1 MALALTI
8 LLWLLLVLLV
18 LLAGVLLTPVRLRG
32 HIRTAPQLSYRV
44 EVRVLGGLTPAF
56 ALVDSTRQHKP
67 AADKAAAQKKP
78 RSKKPKKKMARRGF
92 KNGARMAAA
101 FPRLFSDL
109 FRTIHLDFLS
119 VDGEIGLDDPAD
131 TGRLYGWLT
140 PLQFAVVPPA
150 NIDVSLRPNFEH
162 PGLAGE
168 AEAAVHLTAAALV
181 PPAVRFAWHAFG
193 PRR

>member
-1 MALALTI
+1 MSLDLTI
-8 LLWLLLVLLV
+8 LLWLVLVLFV

-32 HIRTAPQLSYRV
+32 HIRTSPQLDYRV

-56 ALVDSTRQHKP
+56 ALVDSTRRRKP
-67 AADKAAAQKKP
+67 AVDKAAAQKKP
-78 RSKKPKKKMARRGF
+78 RSKKRQKKKARRGF
-92 KNGARMAAA
+92 RNGPRMAAA
-101 FPRLFSDL
+101 MPRLIGDL
-109 FRTIHLDFLS
+109 FRTIHLEFLT

-140 PLQFAVVPPA
+140 PMQFAASPPP

-162 PGLAGE
+162 PGLSGE
-168 AEAAVHLTAAALV
+168 AEAALHLTAAALL
-181 PPAVRFAWHAFG
+181 PPAVRFAWRAFG